1 MTTQLPKDTQRILD
15 LLQSVAT
22 KTIERKRRLGHYVVV
37 WENDQPI
44 ARGEDAPSD
53 GRKSEGG

>member
-15 LLQSVAT
+15 LLQNVAT

-37 WENDQPI
+37 WENDKPI
-44 ARGEDAPSD
+44 ARGDDAPAD
-53 GRKSEGG
+53 EQRGE